1 MQDVFAGFGIF
12 VVYVWLTVWGWLEL
26 VRGHVARGGPRWRA
40 HLIALFGAHVP
51 AVAFVLALAMSAIKE
66 PDVVAALSTWLAALS
81 VAFAYHRYGQGINAA
96 HAPVKEQAEPPSS
109 TSERVVGTPAYPAKP
124 EASREV
130 VRLVRK
136 EREDQLKRASRAK
149 LHSDGFV
156 SNVDPSKPLPAV
168 PASQRASQSRADSNM
183 EPTYQYGEVRHYPTS
198 STDPIQLPDTISF
211 RYRKADGSQQR
222 RTVTAFQVVDI
233 KGRPYMDAH
242 DHDRKATRSF
252 LISRIV
258 GEVTRSET
266 GEVMSAASWLS
277 AVATSQDWTRRK
289 ERNRRVPEAS
299 NWQTAVVFA
308 GPHRARRD
316 ALEALALAA
325 GWDVRERITR
335 TVTYVVAGPLVGHKQ
350 LARAE
355 ALGIPVLDEDE
366 AIALMMEEP
375 PGGKALARLLTLD
388 DNSPER
394 P

>member
-1 MQDVFAGFGIF
+1 MQDVFAGFGTF

-40 HLIALFGAHVP
+40 HLIALFAAHVP

-66 PDVVAALSTWLAALS
+66 PDVVGALLTWLAALGI
-81 VAFAYHRYGQGINAA
+81 AFAYHRYGQGINAA
-96 HAPVKEQAEPPSS
+96 HAPVKEQAEHPSS

-130 VRLVRK
+130 LRLVRK

-168 PASQRASQSRADSNM
+168 PARQRASQSRADSNM
-183 EPTYQYGEVRHYPTS
+183 EPTYQYGEERHYPTS
-198 STDPIQLPDTISF
+198 SIDPIQLPDTISF
-211 RYRKADGSQQR
+211 RYRKADGTEKR
-222 RTVTAFQVVDI
+222 RTVTAFQIVDM

-252 LISRIV
+252 LVSRIV

-277 AVATSQDWTRRK
+277 AVSMSQDSTRRK
-289 ERNRRVPEAS
+289 ERTRRKAEAGD
-299 NWQTAVVFA
+299 WQTAVVFA
-308 GPHRARRD
+308 GLHPARRD
-316 ALEALALAA
+316 ALEGRALEA

-335 TVTYVVAGPLVGHKQ
+335 TVAYVVAGPLVGHKQ

-355 ALGIPVLDEDE
+355 EFGIPVVDEDGVL
-366 AIALMMEEP
+366 ALMTGAL
-375 PGGKALARLLTLD
+375 PGDQLRRLY
-388 DNSPER
+388 
-394 P
+394 

>member
-1 MQDVFAGFGIF
+1 
-12 VVYVWLTVWGWLEL
+12 
-26 VRGHVARGGPRWRA
+26 
-40 HLIALFGAHVP
+40 
-51 AVAFVLALAMSAIKE
+51 
-66 PDVVAALSTWLAALS
+66 
-81 VAFAYHRYGQGINAA
+81 
-96 HAPVKEQAEPPSS
+96 
-109 TSERVVGTPAYPAKP
+109 
-124 EASREV
+124 
-130 VRLVRK
+130 
-136 EREDQLKRASRAK
+136 
-149 LHSDGFV
+149 
-156 SNVDPSKPLPAV
+156 
-168 PASQRASQSRADSNM
+168 
-183 EPTYQYGEVRHYPTS
+183 
-198 STDPIQLPDTISF
+198 
-211 RYRKADGSQQR
+211 
-222 RTVTAFQVVDI
+222 
-233 KGRPYMDAH
+233 MDAH

-316 ALEALALAA
+316 ALEALALTT

-335 TVTYVVAGPLVGHKQ
+335 TVTYVVAGPLVGQKQ

-375 PGGKALARLLTLD
+375 PGGKA
-388 DNSPER
+388 
-394 P
+394 